1 MKHSSKEQ
9 PSTMMIKL
17 GYNFLKKRYFFTF
30 KIHHSLKN
38 QKYLF
43 VLHP

>member
-17 GYNFLKKRYFFTF
+17 GYNFLKKRYFFSF
-30 KIHHSLKN
+30 KITEEREETS
-38 QKYLF
+38 
-43 VLHP
+43 